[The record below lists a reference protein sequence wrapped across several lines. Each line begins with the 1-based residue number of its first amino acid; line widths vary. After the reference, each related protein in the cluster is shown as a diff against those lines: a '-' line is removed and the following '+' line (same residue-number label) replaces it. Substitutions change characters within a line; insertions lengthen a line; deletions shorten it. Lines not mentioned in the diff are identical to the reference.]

1 MYLRV
6 PNGKGAGDGLIGGPG
21 GDGHHGTAFMHRE
34 SERGKNSN
42 DVCEKVVE
50 KLAHD
55 VLDSVNLLY
64 M

>member
-34 SERGKNSN
+34 SERGKSSN
-42 DVCEKVVE
+42 DVR
-50 KLAHD
+50 KLSRRWHMICSI
-55 VLDSVNLLY
+55 L
-64 M
+64 